1 MLVSFLA
8 KRVAVM
14 AMMAASAAFIIDGLR
29 PFVPLGILLGA
40 FLGVYRTRL
49 AGRALENA
57 VQGTRPAKGALL
69 QLLSQMMLFSVL
81 VATAL
86 ANWRLFAGVAGGLLL
101 LPLFICA
108 NAATEWLGLTRNAWG
123 EAGTAKER

>member
-1 MLVSFLA
+1 MVVTFLT

-14 AMMAASAAFIIDGLR
+14 AIMAASAAFVVDGLR

-49 AGRALENA
+49 STRALENA
-57 VQGTRPAKGALL
+57 VQGAHPAKGVLL
-69 QLLSQMMLFSVL
+69 QLLSQLLLFSVL
-81 VATAL
+81 VVSAM
-86 ANWRLFAGVAGGLLL
+86 ANLRLFAGVAAGLVL

-123 EAGTAKER
+123 EVGAKGR

>member
-1 MLVSFLA
+1 MVVTFLA

-14 AMMAASAAFIIDGLR
+14 AIMASSAAFIIDGLR

-49 AGRALENA
+49 SSRALENA
-57 VQGTRPAKGALL
+57 AQGTRPAKGALL
-69 QLLSQMMLFSVL
+69 PLLSQMLLFSVL
-81 VATAL
+81 VVSAV
-86 ANWRLFAGVAGGLLL
+86 ANLRLFAGVAGGLLL

-123 EAGTAKER
+123 EREVR